1 MSFFG
6 KIVDFI
12 SGGVGSKIVD
22 TVAAHFPPDMSEKE
36 KEQMKLVIAQ
46 ASREYEL
53 ELLRVAQKE
62 QEAFNQRIKDLEGT
76 AADLNQAGVLGRIIL
91 FLRGLQRPIWGFA
104 VLYLDFMVFSG
115 AWPVTKAPSGQTTN
129 AAGEAV
135 AAAAGGITGMD
146 LQSAFWV
153 INFLVLGFLFG
164 ERAMRNVL
172 PFFQARLGGGA
183 GAPAS
188 PQASNRA
195 VG

>member
-22 TVAAHFPPDMSEKE
+22 TVAAHFPPDMSEQE
-36 KEQMKLVIAQ
+36 KEQMKLVIAK

-53 ELLRVAQKE
+53 ELLRVVQKE
-62 QEAFNQRIKDLEGT
+62 QESFNQRIKDLEGT
-76 AADLNQAGVLGRIIL
+76 AADLNQAGWLGRIIL

-115 AWPVTKAPSGQTTN
+115 AWPVSQK
-129 AAGEAV
+129 AAGSDSG
-135 AAAAGGITGMD
+135 AAKEGANNVITSFTATD
-146 LQSAFWV
+146 LESAFWV

-164 ERAMRNVL
+164 ERAVRNVM
-172 PFFQARLGGGA
+172 PFFQARFGGGA
-183 GAPAS
+183 APAS
-188 PQASNRA
+188 PQTNNRA